1 MSVTLHEKRIL
12 ITREENQAKEFSD
25 KVIQYGG
32 KPVEIPLLKISCK
45 DKLENKQLLQNLHY
59 YKWIFLTSANGVA
72 CFFKLISQYKWLPKV
87 LENIKFATV
96 GHKTAQILESYGY
109 KADFIPSVYNA
120 DAMANEFTDEHTVM
134 DEPLLLVRGNKS
146 REVLPDWFT
155 KHQIRFDAIEVYET
169 VYNTPV
175 KDELNQLLNKNNMD
189 FITFTSPSAVEAF
202 IELNGSQIPKEQ
214 IYVCIGTTTKQR
226 AFELGIINTIAPE
239 LFTIDGMLERMS
251 DYIAGKG

>member
-12 ITREENQAKEFSD
+12 ITREENQAKEFSE
-25 KVIQYGG
+25 KIIQYGG

-45 DKLENKQLLQNLHY
+45 DEPENKQLLQNLHHY
-59 YKWIFLTSANGVA
+59 NWIFFTSANGVA
-72 CFFKLISQYKWLPKV
+72 CFFNLISQYRWSRKV
-87 LENIKFATV
+87 LENIRFATV

-109 KADFIPSVYNA
+109 KSDFIPSVYNA
-120 DAMANEFTDEHTVM
+120 DAMVTEFAEKFTVI
-134 DEPLLLVRGNKS
+134 DEPLLIVRGNKS
-146 REVLPDWFT
+146 REILPDWFA
-155 KHQIRFDAIEVYET
+155 KHKIRFDAIEVYET
-169 VYNTPV
+169 MDNIRV
-175 KDELNQLLNKNNMD
+175 KDELNHLLNKNKLD

-202 IELNGSQIPKEQ
+202 IKMNGSQIPKNQ
-214 IYVCIGTTTKQR
+214 VYVCIGTTTKQR